1 MKRFATIA
9 AACALVLA
17 GAAAAGTDKPTGTTS
32 AEAPYS
38 DAMFFAQA
46 AAGGMAEVDAGKLAT
61 SKGNSTDV
69 RGFGQKMITDHTKK
83 NAELAAL
90 AAKKGV
96 TLPSATDA
104 AHQQMLDELKSLS
117 GDAFDLCYADDM
129 VKGHEK
135 MAALMEQA
143 ARDSKDADIRMFAT
157 DTLKAV
163 HAHHALAEN
172 LQRTEMAEA
181 GDND

>member
-9 AACALVLA
+9 AACALALA
-17 GAAAAGTDKPTGTTS
+17 GAATAGSDKPADTTS
-32 AEAPYS
+32 VDVPYS

-46 AAGGMAEVDAGKLAT
+46 AAGGMAEVDADKLAA
-61 SKGNSTDV
+61 SKGNSADV

-96 TLPSATDA
+96 TLPARTDA
-104 AHQQMLDELKSLS
+104 AHQQMLDELRSLS
-117 GDAFDLCYADDM
+117 GDAFDLCYAGDM
-129 VKGHEK
+129 VTGHEK
-135 MAALMEQA
+135 MAALLEQA

-163 HAHHALAEN
+163 HAHHALAAD
-172 LQRTEMAEA
+172 LQKTEMAEA